1 MHRRARTWLARVDS
15 VLGAGRSISARASIE
30 QLPQLQRAVALSA
43 VALAEHTPVVMLDLL
58 DAFADPS
65 DEAGFLVALDRLAP
79 ATTTILLG
87 SPVSTKTARDAS
99 LSREIVQLDLDQ
111 LATPPLERKD
121 ATPVS
126 QSVFSPTRRGWLR
139 YAALAAVVLVPLAFA
154 GLFIGA
160 VSQISHSISDIP
172 AAIVN
177 NDQVVTQTGANGKT
191 TQVLAGRELV
201 TELTGKKSA
210 GFTWTITNSKD
221 AKADLANGTVY
232 AILTVPKNFSKSI
245 VSLSS
250 KSPIKAN
257 LTITTDDSHNYLTG
271 SVAQVVGT
279 SLSSEFGQAVTKQ
292 YIAGLYSGIGGFG
305 SSLTTAASGATKLS
319 GGASSL
325 STGLSS
331 YVAGV
336 SAIPSGLRQ
345 LQAGIETA
353 KSGVESRA
361 IAPYTSSVSG
371 ETAKLNADVAALAAN
386 PSDPTLLA
394 AVQTDSATLTAIA
407 ASGSTV
413 ATGVSS
419 AFDTLASNTGSF
431 ARQTEALATGGA
443 QLTTGAQSL
452 ASGASSLAAGLTS
465 GAAKTPSYTSAQV
478 AQTASVAS
486 NPVGVSVDR
495 KHEVSSAAQ
504 IIATLF
510 VPLGLWIGS
519 LAVFL
524 VLRPLTR
531 RTLSSTAGNGRLV
544 LSSIARAS
552 VVTAAQALLLVLL
565 AAHGGRGELD
575 PAAGDHPVLAR
586 HGDRVH
592 RVPLP
597 AHHRPGPRGA
607 RRLHLPACRADH
619 LHRRPVPDPVARETV
634 PVSQPAAAPHLRSA
648 RDGGDHLQ
656 LGRRHRHRSRRGP
669 RRLRCGKPAYRP
681 GRGASCAPC
690 PRPRPGAGECV
701 VEPCDDFAAIAS
713 RANSSVSPS
722 TARRSSVLRAR

>member
-1 MHRRARTWLARVDS
+1 M
-15 VLGAGRSISARASIE
+15 
-30 QLPQLQRAVALSA
+30 
-43 VALAEHTPVVMLDLL
+43 
-58 DAFADPS
+58 
-65 DEAGFLVALDRLAP
+65 
-79 ATTTILLG
+79 
-87 SPVSTKTARDAS
+87 
-99 LSREIVQLDLDQ
+99 
-111 LATPPLERKD
+111 
-121 ATPVS
+121 S

-221 AKADLANGTVY
+221 AKAALANGTVY
-232 AILTVPKNFSKSI
+232 AILTVPKDFSKSI

-305 SSLTTAASGATKLS
+305 SSLTTAASGATSLS

-371 ETAKLNADVAALAAN
+371 GTAKLNADVAALAAS

-565 AAHGGRGELD
+565 LHTAVGVSWTLLPATILFSLVMAIAFTAFHYLLTIGLGRGGL
-575 PAAGDHPVLAR
+575 VVSIFLLAVQITST
-586 HGDRVH
+586 GGLYPIQLLAKPFQFLS
-592 RVPLP
+592 PLLP
-597 AHHRPGPRGA
+597 LTYGVRGMEA
-607 RRLHLPACRADH
+607 II
-619 LHRRPVPDPVARETV
+619 
-634 PVSQPAAAPHLRSA
+634 SNS
-648 RDGGDHLQ
+648 
-656 LGRRHRHRSRRGP
+656 
-669 RRLRCGKPAYRP
+669 
-681 GRGASCAPC
+681 
-690 PRPRPGAGECV
+690 GAGTAIG
-701 VEPCDDFAAIAS
+701 AAVALVAFGAGSLLIALV
-713 RANSSVSPS
+713 AV
-722 TARRSSVLRAR
+722 RRVRRARALGLVPASA